1 MSQRR
6 MHPSRSSSA
15 LRLPKFIQFLNPTHD
30 RETFKAEVCRVVDG
44 MVGIDVATL
53 RIWMDELPSGEL
65 RRFRA
70 GLTDFCATLGIEWS
84 WLEQGTLADRP
95 DLQRS
100 LVEAVTLFIL
110 SYARGTIQREA
121 LARRQRFQHWLKAP
135 HQRDNQI
142 LGGKLF
148 AALVEQGKLD
158 PPPDIQL
165 ASAGRRRMFATQAVR
180 EAALQDPDGF
190 DTILARVLDQRPRPR
205 VEFAHA
211 PPEPP
216 AVPSPAK
223 DAIATKPRGDSTTSE
238 PSKAKLGATQI
249 VRPSST
255 PRQAPLPTTRSVQLR
270 ETTTP
275 ARTITVADRIK
286 YAFDMTMAGG
296 TIALIAWLSLI
307 SILVVVVATVVM
319 IVSATILGDP
329 MNQLPLFDYF
339 WINIGSIVT
348 PFILTEGSTLFRS
361 QNLIV
366 NLIGLLIVSILVG
379 IVTTGIEDRIQQL
392 RKGRSFVLEQEHTV
406 ILGWSPQIFT
416 IVSQLIQANLNQ
428 RRPVI
433 AILGDA
439 DKVEMEDLLRERIED
454 RKNTRIVV
462 RSGSPM
468 ETSDLEII
476 NLYTARSIIVLPPEH
491 GEPDI
496 TVLKTLLALKNL
508 PGRTAKP
515 FHVVTSLQDM
525 RNRSVAHMIGED
537 EVRVVLADDLIARL
551 TVQTSIQAG
560 LAVIYTDLLSFEGSE
575 IYFKAE
581 PTLVGRTFGSLLLAY
596 QTSTVI
602 GIHRAHDQTLLN
614 PPMETTI
621 EEGDQIIFIAEDD
634 DTIHLAEFTSPPV
647 DRNAILATV
656 RQRGVQQRQILMLG
670 WNRRAPFIIAEL
682 NRYVT
687 AGSNMHII
695 ANSVATQQFDTFD
708 WSELENL
715 TVTFQTGNISDRALL
730 DSMGLERYAQV
741 LVLSESDQLASNYAD
756 ARTLVTLLHL
766 RDICEQ
772 SQIHVSVTSEM
783 MDSRNRDLAAITQA
797 DDFIISERLVSLL
810 LTQLSENGHL
820 LNLFDG
826 LFGVEGSEIY
836 LKPMSN
842 YVDISQPINF
852 YTVVAAAQQ
861 LGEVAIGYRLL
872 RHRDDPVRQ
881 FGVKLNPGKHEMVL
895 FDATDMLIVIA
906 ES

>member
-1 MSQRR
+1 
-6 MHPSRSSSA
+6 MHPSSNRSSPT

-44 MVGIDVATL
+44 MVGVDIATL
-53 RIWMDELPSGEL
+53 RIWLDELPSGEL
-65 RRFRA
+65 QRFRTKLA
-70 GLTDFCATLGIEWS
+70 DFCATLGIEWS
-84 WLEQGTLADRP
+84 WLEQGTLATDRP

-100 LVEAVTLFIL
+100 LVESVTLFIL
-110 SYARGTIQREA
+110 SYARGTAQHEA
-121 LARRQRFQHWLKAP
+121 LVRRQRFQRWLQKP
-135 HQRDNQI
+135 NQRDNQI
-142 LGGKLF
+142 LGGRLF
-148 AALVEQGKLD
+148 AALVEQGKLT

-165 ASAGRRRMFATQAVR
+165 ASARRRRVFAIQAVR
-180 EAALQDPDGF
+180 EAALLDPTGF
-190 DTILARVLDQRPRPR
+190 DTILTSTLGQRPRPQ
-205 VEFAHA
+205 VEFAYVQ
-211 PPEPP
+211 PES
-216 AVPSPAK
+216 AASPSLAK
-223 DAIATKPRGDSTTSE
+223 GPTAAKPGVALTTRE
-238 PSKAKLGATQI
+238 PSKAKPGAALS
-249 VRPSST
+249 VRPTSAR
-255 PRQAPLPTTRSVQLR
+255 RQALLPTTRSVQPR

-275 ARTITVADRIK
+275 IRTITLADQLK
-286 YAFDMTMAGG
+286 YAFDMTMSGG

-319 IVSATILGDP
+319 VVSVTLLGDS
-329 MNQLPLFDYF
+329 MNNVPLFDYF
-339 WINIGSIVT
+339 WINVGSIVT

-416 IVSQLIQANLNQ
+416 IVSQLIQANLNR

-433 AILGDA
+433 AILGDT

-491 GEPDI
+491 HEPDI

-581 PTLVGRTFGSLLLAY
+581 PSLVGRTFGSLLLAY

-602 GIHRAHDQTLLN
+602 GIHRANDQTLLN
-614 PPMETTI
+614 PPMETTL
-621 EEGDQIIFIAEDD
+621 EADDQIIFIAEDD
-634 DTIHLAEFTSPPV
+634 DTIHLEELASPPV
-647 DRNAILATV
+647 NRDAILATS
-656 RQRGVQQRQILMLG
+656 RQRGVQQRHMLMLG
-670 WNRRAPFIIAEL
+670 WNRRAPFIITEL
-682 NRYVT
+682 NRYVM
-687 AGSNMHII
+687 AGSSLHIV
-695 ANSVATQQFDTFD
+695 ANDVASRQFDTFD
-708 WSELENL
+708 WSELANL
-715 TVTFQTGNISDRALL
+715 AVTFQTGNISDRTLL
-730 DSMGLERYAQV
+730 DNLALERYGQV
-741 LVLSESDQLASNYAD
+741 LVLSESDQLAPNYAD

-772 SQIHVSVTSEM
+772 AQIHISVTSEM
-783 MDSRNRDLAAITQA
+783 MDSRNRDLATITQA

-810 LTQLSENGHL
+810 LTQLSENRHL
-820 LNLFDG
+820 LTLFDE

-836 LKPMSN
+836 LKPVSS
-842 YVDISQPINF
+842 YVDISRPVNF
-852 YTVVAAAQQ
+852 YTAVAAAQQ

-872 RHRDDPVRQ
+872 RYRDDPARQ
-881 FGVKLNPGKHEMVL
+881 FGVKLNPGKHETVL